1 MRLDRRD
8 YYLIL
13 ILTSCYLYYTP
24 YFFPQRNKANRPMAT
39 AAAIPPTIN
48 IVLLTPNGV
57 GVDAGVLV
65 GVGVGVV
72 PGKTNVSGIAIV
84 KLPAPLGSSKVKLR
98 LSTPL
103 YVPGEHMFD

>member
-1 MRLDRRD
+1 MV
-8 YYLIL
+8 
-13 ILTSCYLYYTP
+13 
-24 YFFPQRNKANRPMAT
+24 T

-57 GVDAGVLV
+57 GVGVGVLV
-65 GVGVGVV
+65 GVCVGVGAV

-84 KLPAPLGSSKVKLR
+84 KLLAPLGSSKVKLR

-103 YVPGEHMFD
+103 